1 MNISSSMSPYCKT
14 CDVYWKTDDFEKHEI
29 IAGFGC
35 MTRVC
40 KLCSGNNM
48 HVDSLRRFD
57 LQYLHECG
65 VYCNNI
71 YCTCHNGPF
80 KDTIQMSDSD
90 LVHIYKH
97 AKKMLMRHQKMK
109 ETTK

>member
-14 CDVYWKTDDFEKHEI
+14 CDVYWGTDDFEKNEI
-29 IAGFGC
+29 TGFGC

-40 KLCSGNNM
+40 KRCTGR
-48 HVDSLRRFD
+48 LRRFD

-71 YCTCHNGPF
+71 YCTCLNGPF
-80 KDTIQMSDSD
+80 KDTIQMSNSD
-90 LVHIYKH
+90 LARIYKR
-97 AKKMLMRHQKMK
+97 AKKMQKRHQK
-109 ETTK
+109 